1 MGFQFSQE
9 ELAVLRECD
18 IEAMFQRSFPLGTG
32 FGLATWAAC
41 QRGFFSV
48 SPRFGAAPK
57 VFGAVIFGY
66 FLGKLSYQSKCAE
79 KIMKLPN
86 SRLAEALRRR
96 KKGEFFENFT
106 GDGAMSLAPFSS
118 ATDVYTDENMKSASK
133 QENSLDFDVD
143 RRTWSDG
150 LDDTQRPS
158 IDTPDRNFNDNLPLE
173 PPKSSATY
181 EELRRKNRDDYD
193 KRMQAPFASRSLNRD
208 EAPLVNR
215 SPPER
220 DESFQQGGAKN
231 KYGDVW
237 K

>member
-1 MGFQFSQE
+1 M
-9 ELAVLRECD
+9 
-18 IEAMFQRSFPLGTG
+18 
-32 FGLATWAAC
+32 
-41 QRGFFSV
+41 

-66 FLGKLSYQSKCAE
+66 FLGKLSYQTKCAE

-96 KKGEFFENFT
+96 RKGEFFENFS

-118 ATDVYTDENMKSASK
+118 ATEVYTDENMKSK
-133 QENSLDFDVD
+133 QQNSLDLDVD

-150 LDDTQRPS
+150 LDDTHRPS
-158 IDTPDRNFNDNLPLE
+158 IDTPDRNFNDNLPLD

-220 DESFQQGGAKN
+220 DESFHKN